1 MKQIL
6 GIVALFALTITLFVG
21 NAQEEPKKVADKEKT
36 CVTKTA
42 DKKASCASK
51 AKTMKASNKSGC
63 STDGKAKLMK
73 ASNKT
78 DGCAVKTKADC
89 ASKCP
94 SKASKAKH
102 ASAETADDAK
112 N

>member
-6 GIVALFALTITLFVG
+6 SFAAMLALVLPLFIT
-21 NAQEEPKKVADKEKT
+21 NAQEHPKSSSDKKE

-42 DKKASCASK
+42 KSGCCPSSK
-51 AKTMKASNKSGC
+51 VKTTKASNSHDGC

-73 ASNKT
+73 ASHKA
-78 DGCAVKTKADC
+78 DGCSDKAKAAC
-89 ASKCP
+89 ADKCDH
-94 SKASKAKH
+94 KH
-102 ASAETADDAK
+102 ASADSKDGQ

>member
-1 MKQIL
+1 MKQML
-6 GIVALFALTITLFVG
+6 SFAAMLALVLPLFIA
-21 NAQEEPKKVADKEKT
+21 NAQEHPKSASDKKE

-42 DKKASCASK
+42 SKSGCCASK
-51 AKTMKASNKSGC
+51 TKAMKASNTTDGC

-78 DGCAVKTKADC
+78 DGCEGKDKAAC
-89 ASKCP
+89 AEKC
-94 SKASKAKH
+94 SNKH
-102 ASAETADDAK
+102 ASAETKDGQ